1 MSDTQIE
8 LLKHQI
14 QKKLEEDLAEA
25 KKEIRKSLEEEYV
38 LLKKGRLWAALGG
51 AVAMLLSA
59 SIISYK
65 GAVEAAKDAVKN
77 PVVTEQLGFIENAR
91 KRAESILKEISGITE
106 LKTKVEDL
114 DANAVRFDK
123 DIGLK
128 VQWENHSDHPVGMVD
143 SAAWKISRVPPPRPK

>member
-1 MSDTQIE
+1 MSDTHIE

-14 QKKLEEDLAEA
+14 QADLENALADA
-25 KKEIRKSLEEEYV
+25 KKEIRKSLEEDYV

-77 PVVTEQLGFIENAR
+77 PVVTEQLVFIEKA
-91 KRAESILKEISGITE
+91 RAEAENSLKEITNVTD
-106 LKTKVEDL
+106 LKKRVDHL
-114 DANAVRFDK
+114 DANAVLYDRN
-123 DIGLK
+123 IGLK
-128 VQWENHSDHPVGMVD
+128 VQWENHHDHPVGMVAN
-143 SAAWKISRVPPPRPK
+143 AAWQISREPPKRP